1 MWYNNPMIR
10 ALKSTLFS
18 LFILSSFFLYAD
30 AQSVPGISDPV
41 TFRMIPQYPNP
52 QERVDFSAQS
62 FSTDLN
68 KAVFK
73 WYVNGKLYTEGVGV
87 KNISVT
93 SGSAGSFTSIRVEIS
108 TSDFGVIRNDFAF
121 RPAEVILLWE
131 ADTYTPP
138 FYQGKAAHSFGG
150 AFKVT
155 ALPEFY
161 STNGKRINPKDLIY
175 TWKKNGEV
183 QSDASGFAK
192 DSYITSQTSY
202 LRDGEDIGV
211 EVSSPRE
218 NYAGSASITIKPS
231 VPEVLFYENSPLY
244 GTVYERSLRGT
255 HTLANEEISLK
266 AEPFG
271 MSTDNPL
278 SGLLSFNWSLN
289 GSAIADFANKNEIIL
304 RKTEGVTGQSNLSL
318 TVQNAKKLLQGAQSS
333 ITILQ

>member
-1 MWYNNPMIR
+1 MIR

-18 LFILSSFFLYAD
+18 LFLLSGFFLYAN

-52 QERVDFSAQS
+52 QERVDLTAQS

-68 KAVFK
+68 KATFR
-73 WYVNGKLYTEGVGV
+73 WYVNNKLFTEGVGV
-87 KNISVT
+87 KNVSIT
-93 SGSAGSFTSIRVEIS
+93 SGKAGTFTSVRVEIA
-108 TSDFGVIRNDFAF
+108 TSDFGIITNEFAF

-138 FYQGKAAHSFGG
+138 FYQGKALHSFGG

-161 STNGKRINPKDLIY
+161 SANGKRINPKDLIY

-183 QSDASGFAK
+183 QGDASGFAK

-202 LRDGEDIGV
+202 LRDGEEISV
-211 EVSSPRE
+211 EVSSPKE
-218 NYAGSASITIKPS
+218 NYAGSASVTIKPS
-231 VPEVLFYENSPLY
+231 VPEAVFYENSPLY
-244 GTVYERSLRGT
+244 GMLYEKGLAGSY
-255 HTLANEEISLK
+255 TLPNEEITLV

-271 MSTDNPL
+271 MSTDSPL
-278 SGLLSFNWSLN
+278 SGLLSFDWTLN
-289 GSAIADFANKNEIIL
+289 GGTVSEFAGKNQIVL
-304 RKTEGVTGQSNLSL
+304 RKTEGVTGSSNLGL
-318 TVQNAKKLLQGAQSS
+318 VIQNSRKVLQGASVG
-333 ITILQ
+333 ITIFQ